1 LKKSIRTSKI
11 NSVLLLTYINMGFF
25 GKLFSAGPAMNRLAK
40 ACDETLNCLRRFDFT
55 GDKDELYKAAWIF
68 TYGVQ
73 MSLEKWNWNPF
84 TTKVF
89 IPNHPEFGR
98 IALNQVVILI
108 LGSIARESKI
118 IGEEGTIKS
127 ILDGDDGFNKYEYLV
142 SQNMKSKIQP

>member
-1 LKKSIRTSKI
+1 
-11 NSVLLLTYINMGFF
+11 MGFF

-98 IALNQVVILI
+98 IALNYKIPCSGVISRPAASTSCRSFFITSAGIHLRST
-108 LGSIARESKI
+108 LTVRTRLRLRTMSIGA
-118 IGEEGTIKS
+118 
-127 ILDGDDGFNKYEYLV
+127 
-142 SQNMKSKIQP
+142 

>member
-1 LKKSIRTSKI
+1 
-11 NSVLLLTYINMGFF
+11 MGFF

-40 ACDETLNCLRRFDFT
+40 ACDETLNCLRRFDFS

-108 LGSIARESKI
+108 LGSLARESKT

-127 ILDGDDGFNKYEYLV
+127 ILDGEDGFNKYEYLV

>member
-1 LKKSIRTSKI
+1 
-11 NSVLLLTYINMGFF
+11 MGFF

-40 ACDETLNCLRRFDFT
+40 ACDETLNCLRRFDIS

-89 IPNHPEFGR
+89 ISNHPEFGR

-108 LGSIARESKI
+108 LGSLTRESKI
-118 IGEEGTIKS
+118 IGEESTIKS
-127 ILDGDDGFNKYEYLV
+127 ILDGEDGFNKYEYLV

>member
-1 LKKSIRTSKI
+1 
-11 NSVLLLTYINMGFF
+11 MGFF

-40 ACDETLNCLRRFDFT
+40 ACDETLNCLRRFDFNII
-55 GDKDELYKAAWIF
+55 KDELYKAAWIF